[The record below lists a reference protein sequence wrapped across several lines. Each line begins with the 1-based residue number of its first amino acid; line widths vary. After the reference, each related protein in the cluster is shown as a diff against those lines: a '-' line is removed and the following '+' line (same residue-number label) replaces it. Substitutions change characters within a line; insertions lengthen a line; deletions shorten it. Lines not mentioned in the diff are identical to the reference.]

1 MCAPAQFQRSAALHA
16 MSKQLEINQLKD
28 KLSTL
33 AERIARE
40 GFGRDLDYSV
50 ESVKEVE
57 KILSAM
63 HDDYMNTRSE
73 DGLQG
78 IAMEFGA
85 YIVKVIERNYG
96 PAEWQR
102 SDESFGDDTFPLQW
116 RGSTLFPV
124 AWCLKRILDGTGD
137 DVWFKFEALVL
148 NHELSK
154 EG

>member
-1 MCAPAQFQRSAALHA
+1 MT
-16 MSKQLEINQLKD
+16 KELEIHELKN

-33 AERIARE
+33 AERVANE
-40 GFGRDLDYSV
+40 AFGKQLDYSV

-57 KILSAM
+57 SILAVLHEEYKS
-63 HDDYMNTRSE
+63 TGSE

-85 YIVKVIERNYG
+85 YIVKVIEEHFG

-102 SDESFGDDTFPLQW
+102 NDESFGDDTFPLQW

-124 AWCLKRILDGTGD
+124 GWCLKRLLDGAAD

-148 NHELSK
+148 NHEVNS
-154 EG
+154 GT

>member
-1 MCAPAQFQRSAALHA
+1 
-16 MSKQLEINQLKD
+16 MSKELEMHDLKN

-40 GFGRDLDYSV
+40 GFGKQLDYSV
-50 ESVKEVE
+50 ESIKEVE
-57 KILSAM
+57 CILAVIHCEYKS
-63 HDDYMNTRSE
+63 TGSE

-85 YIVKVIERNYG
+85 YIVKVIEQNFG

-102 SDESFGDDTFPLQW
+102 NDESFGEDTFPLQW

-124 AWCLKRILDGTGD
+124 GWCLKRILDGAGD
-137 DVWFKFEALVL
+137 DVWFKFQTLVT
-148 NHELSK
+148 NHEMSS
-154 EG
+154 GA